1 MCWPHVSDGVSGIIF
16 DNSLPSFANG
26 VGCMYDMKESKL
38 EGLTMADCEQQ
49 REKMKNQKETSI
61 QAYITEYI
69 THTLYL
75 YIT

>member
-1 MCWPHVSDGVSGIIF
+1 MLV
-16 DNSLPSFANG
+16 G
-26 VGCMYDMKESKL
+26 VGVEEVMDSGSDTMKESRL
-38 EGLTMADCEQQ
+38 EGLTMVDCEQQ